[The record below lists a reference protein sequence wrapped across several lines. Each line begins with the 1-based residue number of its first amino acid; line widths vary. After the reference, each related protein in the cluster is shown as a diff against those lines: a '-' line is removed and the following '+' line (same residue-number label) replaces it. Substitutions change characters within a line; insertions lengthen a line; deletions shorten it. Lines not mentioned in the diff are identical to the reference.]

1 VVQSKSDPIGVERS
15 SNYKGTKLTV
25 EKGDIIILFTDGLV
39 ETLNSEGH
47 QYGIQ
52 TLSNVI
58 SENNAK
64 SAKDIA
70 TEVRQNLQAFVGSA
84 SIHDDQTLLVMKIKA

>member
-1 VVQSKSDPIGVERS
+1 M
-15 SNYKGTKLTV
+15 

-64 SAKDIA
+64 SAKIS
-70 TEVRQNLQAFVGSA
+70 LQKSGKTYRLCRFS